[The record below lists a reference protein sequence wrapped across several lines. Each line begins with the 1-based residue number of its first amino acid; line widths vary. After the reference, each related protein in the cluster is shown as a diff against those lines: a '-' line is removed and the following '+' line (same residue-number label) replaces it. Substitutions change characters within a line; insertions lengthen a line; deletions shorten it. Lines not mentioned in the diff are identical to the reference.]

1 MYNYIF
7 WVIYQKNINNNKG
20 EWLSR
25 NNASGVVFFTVFIHI
40 AFLISIIE
48 KIIHYKRNKNIKAN
62 RSLEVFII
70 IIFLLLTNLYYNKK
84 RVIKIN
90 NRYSNIEKNGYESAI
105 VASLVFIPLLLF
117 IIILST

>member
-7 WVIYQKNINNNKG
+7 WVIYNKNINNNKG

-25 NNASGVVFFTVFIHI
+25 NNASGIVFFTIFIHI

-48 KIIHYKRNKNIKAN
+48 KIINYKQNQIIKAN
-62 RSLEVFII
+62 TSLEVFIV

-84 RVIKIN
+84 RVLKIKS
-90 NRYSNIEKNGYESAI
+90 RYSNVEKKKI
-105 VASLVFIPLLLF
+105 
-117 IIILST
+117 